1 MIIKKIEIKGLYGY
15 LNKEIEFFDDENYLV
30 GINGS
35 GKSSIIKIISSFF
48 TKDQEYFERLEFES
62 ICITTKE
69 NEYLIR
75 KNLKLDIFEPDAD
88 ESDRIMPLAL
98 WNKLE
103 NEKYQKLYIERERKY
118 IELDDELSPE
128 EKQKEAQEAEEK
140 IKNKN
145 YNIPKFIE
153 HRFMEEIK
161 CFSINAKTPN
171 LDMKIFENYLKKDI
185 GENTDIIDKILTEVN
200 PVRDIKSVL
209 NEIGRKNL
217 QYCMGLNEVEK
228 LEKKIENE
236 ENEEKQN
243 ELEKSKVEILNK
255 MKSNLMTPKRIKSY
269 LENLNSYLK
278 DSHKKMMFEELEGYF
293 KLSALSSE
301 MKEVK
306 IFENY
311 SSLSSGERNLISLI
325 TKVYFKVEEDS
336 VLLIDEPEESLH
348 IAWQQKIIATIK
360 EAVKGKRIQII
371 IATHSPNLTGKM
383 IELRKFKPV
392 YPYNTEEN
400 IDGN

>member
-1 MIIKKIEIKGLYGY
+1 MIIKKIKIKGLYGY

-62 ICITTKE
+62 IHITTEE

-103 NEKYQKLYIERERKY
+103 NEKYQKLYIEREKKY

-243 ELEKSKVEILNK
+243 ELEKSKIEILNK

-325 TKVYFKVEEDS
+325 TKVYFKIEEDS